1 MGFHPRALT
10 GILSHRTARCQP
22 TDIDEIEACRAN
34 ATKRIIVAA
43 ACHSKDTGGFTT
55 RGGEMYLDVANFKRW
70 RLDVA
75 RMRLTVGAGVMYM
88 DVAADLAAAH
98 VALPAYGNYGGQ
110 TILGAMST
118 STHGAG
124 VPSLANFVTRLIV
137 VDGSGRRRSIT
148 RADHDFPAWANSL
161 GALGMV
167 AEAEFILTPNWN
179 VLETT
184 DLNLTRDRVVPYLR
198 TNPLSYAFYT
208 PTSTS
213 RTARRQRLTD
223 PPCRGCFF
231 AWRRSRT
238 TLAVNATYP
247 KDEYAR
253 GSAHTHLGG
262 GIPSARVYAFNDM
275 VHWFTKQPRQPS
287 VACYDRVAKQPAWT
301 GPADHF
307 RSELELMI
315 RPDELEATMNLLEP
329 MRYGS
334 TSKNAVVE
342 FRYVLKD
349 VQDVLLSPYRDGD
362 RIAMSI
368 PGVTRANGV
377 RVVQLLTNAKLDV
390 RFHRGKGAPRELVE
404 ASTWD
409 AAAARAFREAKQA
422 NDPLHR
428 FGSAYLD
435 LLPFCR
441 PLSAVALDKSTS
453 LPREADVSQTSSAE
467 PATAPTVE
475 LPRGPSSVT
484 SRMPMLAFGP
494 QSHKPDLVL
503 KVLSAGFRH
512 LDTSYHYSEGA
523 SQRNI
528 GAGIFRFGRRKDIFI
543 TTKVN
548 GCGCMGGG
556 RRYHGIR
563 LATCFDDTLRAVNT
577 SLRELRTSYIDLL
590 LLHHPPTCRQ
600 GGEAAGH
607 AVDCSLERTCFLVQT
622 QWSALEHIQQQAK
635 IRHIGVSNYCP
646 ICVECLLRTAKVAP
660 TVAQLMV
667 NLGGVTPVA
676 TLTAWSQRHAMRIM
690 AYSPINGLGLSAEQR
705 DQVARIGA
713 EHGNRSFVQVA
724 LRWLTQHGIMPI
736 VSSRNIDHLLQNLDI
751 FRWRL
756 SAAAMSRLD
765 VMRGSWSKKGPS
777 QDCTWIEGEAPPSP
791 GAPGR
796 RLVSKRPR
804 VLQTAST
811 STSRRLATYDE
822 YALAGL
828 SVLDYIRTTSANTT
842 AHNGHFSTL
851 EIGIGE
857 GRAVLELQHQVPDSV
872 VIGINKPMP
881 NYQWRTS
888 IVQSAGDLRRSAAL
902 YGIPVNG
909 QHFPE
914 VLLSNATDK
923 VLKTRASSSA
933 RLVVS
938 QHVYHY
944 FSEQER
950 EALFVQIRRILDDE
964 LGLSYV
970 AWPAAGTKCEHT
982 FGALGLKEGQA
993 VLLGCERSEGSVM
1006 YAQCFYIKRMVGV
1019 NSPSAA
1025 NGGCRSHM
1033 KKWACRNQ
1041 RYHMIVSVQAKGAT
1055 MVEHLDRAVEALA
1068 PIGNVVALQ
1077 GMATCLIVR
1086 AGR

>member
-1 MGFHPRALT
+1 MGLRARGLT
-10 GILSHRTARCQP
+10 VVMPSHGAARCQP
-22 TDIDEIEACRAN
+22 SDYDEIEVCRAN

-55 RGGEMYLDVANFKRW
+55 QGSEMYLDVTNFRHW

-75 RMRLTVGAGVMYM
+75 RMRLTVGAGVTYM
-88 DVAADLAAAH
+88 DIAADLTSSRM
-98 VALPAYGNYGGQ
+98 ALPAYGNYGGQ
-110 TILGAMST
+110 TIIGAMST

-124 VPSLANFVTRLIV
+124 VPSLANFVTRMAV
-137 VDGSGRRRSIT
+137 VDGSGRRRNIT
-148 RADHDFPAWANSL
+148 SADRDFPAWANSL
-161 GALGMV
+161 GALGVV

-179 VLETT
+179 VLEANH
-184 DLNLTRDRVVPYLR
+184 LNLTRSRMVSFLR

-208 PTSTS
+208 PAS
-213 RTARRQRLTD
+213 RTVQRQRATGI
-223 PPCRGCFF
+223 PCRGCFF
-231 AWRRSRT
+231 AWRRTETS
-238 TLAVNATYP
+238 LAVNATYP
-247 KDEYAR
+247 KDNYAR
-253 GSAHTHLGG
+253 GSTHVAVGG
-262 GIPSARVYAFNDM
+262 GIASPRVYAFNDM
-275 VHWFTKQPRQPS
+275 VHWETKRPRQL
-287 VACYDRVAKQPAWT
+287 ACYDRVAKQAAWT
-301 GPADHF
+301 GPIRHL
-307 RSELELMI
+307 RSELELMV
-315 RPDELEATMNLLEP
+315 RPDELETTMALLEP
-329 MRYGS
+329 VRYGG
-334 TSKNAVVE
+334 TSKSLVVE

-349 VQDVLLSPYRDGD
+349 TQDVLLSPYRDGD
-362 RIAMSI
+362 RIAVSI

-377 RVVQLLTNAKLDV
+377 RVVQLLTQAKLDV

-409 AAAARAFREAKQA
+409 IAAARAFREAKQA
-422 NDPLHR
+422 NDPAHR
-428 FGSAYLD
+428 FGSGYLD

-441 PLSAVALDKSTS
+441 PLYAAALAKSTW
-453 LPREADVSQTSSAE
+453 LPKGDLSRRPASTG
-467 PATAPTVE
+467 PATATPLTASI
-475 LPRGPSSVT
+475 L
-484 SRMPMLAFGP
+484 PMLAFGP
-494 QSHKPDLVL
+494 QSHKPDFIL
-503 KVLSAGFRH
+503 KALSAGFRH
-512 LDTSYHYSEGA
+512 LDTSYHYSEGT

-528 GAGIFRFGRRKDIFI
+528 GAGVLSFGRREEVFI

-548 GCGCMGGG
+548 GCGCTGGG
-556 RRYHGIR
+556 QRYHGIR
-563 LATCFDDTLRAVNT
+563 LDTCFVDTLRAVHT
-577 SLRELRTSYIDLL
+577 SLKELRTSYIDLL

-600 GGEAAGH
+600 GGRATGH
-607 AVDCSLERTCFLVQT
+607 AVDCSLERTCSLVKT
-622 QWSALEHIQQQAK
+622 QWSALEHVQQQGK
-635 IRHIGVSNYCP
+635 VRHVGVSNYCP
-646 ICVECLLRTAKVAP
+646 SCVECLLHSAKVPPA
-660 TVAQLMV
+660 VAQLMV
-667 NLGGVTPVA
+667 NLGAVTPVA
-676 TLTAWSQRHAMRIM
+676 TLMAWSQRHAMHIM

-724 LRWLTQHGIMPI
+724 LRWLIQHGITPI
-736 VSSRNIDHLLQNLDI
+736 VSSRTIDHLRQNLDI
-751 FRWRL
+751 FQWRL

-765 VMRGSWSKKGPS
+765 VMRGSLSKKGPS
-777 QDCTWIEGEAPPSP
+777 QDCAWVEGEAPPSP
-791 GAPGR
+791 GAPAR
-796 RLVSKRPR
+796 RLVPR
-804 VLQTAST
+804 RLRELQTAST

-828 SVLDYIRTTSANTT
+828 SVLDYIRTTNANAT
-842 AHNGHFSTL
+842 AHNGHFTAL

-872 VIGINKPMP
+872 VVGINKPMP

-902 YGIPVNG
+902 YGIPVSG

-923 VLKTRASSSA
+923 ILMTRASSSA

-982 FGALGLKEGQA
+982 FGALRLKEGQA
-993 VLLGCERSEGSVM
+993 VLLGCEHSKGPVM
-1006 YAQCFYIKRMVGV
+1006 YAQCFYVKRMIGV

-1033 KKWACRNQ
+1033 KKWACRNG

-1055 MVEHLDRAVEALA
+1055 MVEHLDRAVEALP

-1077 GMATCLIVR
+1077 GMAICLVVR
-1086 AGR
+1086 AG